1 MIFAP
6 LSLSHFV
13 WTPILM
19 EYIDFFSISVLS
31 RLFCL
36 SKDPQVKIGPFFVAL
51 LNFKVLPFMVNQKMG
66 NRL

>member
-1 MIFAP
+1 
-6 LSLSHFV
+6 
-13 WTPILM
+13 M
-19 EYIDFFSISVLS
+19 EYIDFCSISVLS